1 MKNSAVSFFSW
12 APLENISAVSN
23 DLEGVLDLETG
34 SFYFRIPINTFIFPS
49 SLMQQHFNDNYLESD
64 KFPTSYFKG
73 SINKSL
79 FTKISV
85 GERFAMPSVGIFNL
99 HGIDQDVS
107 IDVFIEKKS
116 AEKINIFSEFEIAL
130 KNYKIKVPKIVR
142 MNIADTIL
150 VKVTGQL
157 NLE

>member
-34 SFYFRIPINTFIFPS
+34 SFYFRIPVNTFVFPS

-64 KFPTSYFKG
+64 KFPTSSFKG
-73 SINKSL
+73 NINKSL
-79 FTKISV
+79 FQNINIGELFSMQSV
-85 GERFAMPSVGIFNL
+85 GVFNL
-99 HGIDQDVS
+99 HGVDQDVS
-107 IDVFIEKKS
+107 INVFLEKNS
-116 AEKINIFSEFEIAL
+116 SEKINIFSEFEIAL

-157 NLE
+157 ILE